1 MEESMADASTGVKTR
16 RLVSMRVGFPGMSPR
31 TAPDPARRN
40 ERSRHA
46 ILGAALELL
55 SETGYATL
63 TVEAIAA
70 RAGVGKQTI
79 YRWWSGKGAVIV
91 DAALAQDTALP
102 DTGDVRA
109 DLRTVIRST
118 VAELA
123 DPQLSLVTR
132 ALTIET
138 LGSDDLAEQVR
149 DRLLRPQMDGIK
161 DRLRAAQRVGQLR
174 DDLDLDHAVELL
186 IGPPYHRWMLRTGP
200 LTERYADTV
209 VDVALAALAPPAEG

>member
-1 MEESMADASTGVKTR
+1 
-16 RLVSMRVGFPGMSPR
+16 MSPR
-31 TAPDPARRN
+31 NAPDPARRN
-40 ERSRHA
+40 ERSRRA
-46 ILGAALELL
+46 VLDAALELL
-55 SETGYATL
+55 SETGYAAL

-79 YRWWSGKGAVIV
+79 YRWWPGKGAVIV
-91 DAALAQDTALP
+91 EALTAAALAQDTALP

-109 DLRTVIRST
+109 DLRGVVRAM

-123 DPQLSLVTR
+123 DPQLSLVSR

-149 DRLLRPQMDGIK
+149 DRLLRPQMDAVK
-161 DRLRAAQRVGQLR
+161 DRLVAAQRAGQLR

-209 VDVALAALAPPAEG
+209 VDVALAALSPA

>member
-1 MEESMADASTGVKTR
+1 
-16 RLVSMRVGFPGMSPR
+16 MSPR
-31 TAPDPARRN
+31 SGPDPARRN

-46 ILGAALELL
+46 ILAAAMELL
-55 SETGYATL
+55 AETGYADL
-63 TVEAIAA
+63 TIEAIAA

-79 YRWWSGKGAVIV
+79 YRWWPGKGAIILDAMADPAVIR
-91 DAALAQDTALP
+91 DAALP

-109 DLRTVIRST
+109 DLYSVIRST

-123 DPQLSLVTR
+123 DPHLSAVSR

-138 LGSDDLAEQVR
+138 LAHDALAEQVR
-149 DRLLRPQMDGIK
+149 ERLLRPHLDAIK
-161 DRLRAAQRVGQLR
+161 DRLRSAQRAGQLR
-174 DDLDLDHAVELL
+174 PDVDLDQAVELL

-209 VDVALAALAPPAEG
+209 VDLALAALAPPVAG